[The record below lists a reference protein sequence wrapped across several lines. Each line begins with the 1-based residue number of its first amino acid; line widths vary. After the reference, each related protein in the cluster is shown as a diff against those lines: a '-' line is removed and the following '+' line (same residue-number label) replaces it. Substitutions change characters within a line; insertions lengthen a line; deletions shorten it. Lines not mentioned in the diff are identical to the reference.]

1 MRIDIITG
9 FPGILEEP
17 LQQSIIKKG
26 REAGAVSITVHNL
39 RDYADD
45 RHKTIDDYPY
55 GGGPGMVL
63 KVEPFD
69 RCLQKIAGE
78 NDLNAARIM
87 MMTPRGRTFDQK
99 KATELSLDEHLIFLC
114 GHYKGVDERLY
125 SLYKIEDVSIG
136 DFVLSSGEIAALVIT
151 DSIVRLL
158 PNVLKDIDS
167 AWSDSFQ
174 EGWLDAPYYT
184 RPETYRHL
192 RVPEVLTSGHHERIE
207 NWRNEKRMELTKK
220 LRPDLLKKIN
230 E

>member
-9 FPGILEEP
+9 FPDILREP

-26 REAGAVSITVHNL
+26 REAGAVEIHLHNL
-39 RDYADD
+39 RDYTDD

-69 RCLQKIAGE
+69 RCL
-78 NDLNAARIM
+78 NDIGQHSDLSQARIF
-87 MMTPRGRTFDQK
+87 MMTPRGRTYDQK
-99 KATELSLDEHLIFLC
+99 KATELSLAGHLIFLC

-125 SLYKIEDVSIG
+125 SLYEIEDISIG
-136 DFVLSSGEIAALVIT
+136 DYVLSSGEIAALVIT

-174 EGWLDAPYYT
+174 EEYLDAPYYT
-184 RPETYRHL
+184 RPESYRGL
-192 RVPEVLTSGHHERIE
+192 KVPEVLTSGHHERIGE
-207 NWRNEKRMELTKK
+207 WRHKKRVELTEK
-220 LRPDLLKKIN
+220 LRPDLLKKTN

>member
-9 FPGILEEP
+9 FPDILEEP
-17 LQQSIIKKG
+17 LRQSIIKKG
-26 REAGAVSITVHNL
+26 RDAGAVKITVHNL
-39 RDYADD
+39 RDYTDD

-69 RCLQKIAGE
+69 RCLRDIAGQC
-78 NDLNAARIM
+78 DLRAARIM

-99 KATELSLDEHLIFLC
+99 KATELSLADHLIFLC

-125 SLYKIEDVSIG
+125 SLYNIEDISIG

-174 EGWLDAPYYT
+174 DGWLDAPCYT
-184 RPETYRHL
+184 RPEIYRDL
-192 RVPEVLTSGHHERIE
+192 RVPEVLMSGHHERIE
-207 NWRNEKRMELTKK
+207 KWRNEKRMEITKK
-220 LRPDLLKKIN
+220 MRPDLLKKIN